1 MKVLVTG
8 GAGYIGSHVVL
19 ACLDAG
25 HEAVVIDDL
34 STGRREA
41 VPQGVPLIVGDVG
54 DGALVA
60 KGLVAHGIGTVI
72 HMAGKVVVPESV
84 TAPLKY
90 YEANTAA
97 SQSLIAACVDVG
109 VESFVFSSTAA
120 VYGAPKETP
129 IAEDAPLEPI
139 NPYGRS
145 KLMTEWILADAA
157 AAHGFGCLALRY
169 FNVAGADPEGRAGQ
183 STPQATHLIKVA
195 SEAAVGLRDKVEIF
209 GQDYETPDGTCIRD
223 YIHVS
228 DLAAAHVAGLRY
240 LAAGGK
246 EPGHELWLRPRLF
259 GARGPGGGRAGQ
271 RSAPHH
277 RARSAAPR
285 GSAGAGGRF
294 LAPQERAGLDPRARR
309 ARHHDRKRDRLGK
322 DPVGNPQGL
331 TDRTAARKTAQGRP
345 GDARNRRGTARRH
358 PPPRRTKVGFPAKNI
373 ILRL

>member
-54 DGALVA
+54 DEALVA
-60 KGLVAHGIGTVI
+60 KGLTAHGIGAVI
-72 HMAGKVVVPESV
+72 HMAGKIVVPESV
-84 TAPLKY
+84 VAPLLY
-90 YEANTAA
+90 YQVNTAA
-97 SQSLIAACVDVG
+97 SRGLIAACVEAR

-120 VYGAPKETP
+120 VYGAPKKTP

-145 KLMTEWILADAA
+145 KLMTEWMLADAA

-195 SEAAVGLRDKVEIF
+195 WRA
-209 GQDYETPDGTCIRD
+209 
-223 YIHVS
+223 
-228 DLAAAHVAGLRY
+228 
-240 LAAGGK
+240 
-246 EPGHELWLRPRLF
+246 RPRWACATRWRSS
-259 GARGPGGGRAGQ
+259 ARTTKP
-271 RSAPHH
+271 
-277 RARSAAPR
+277 
-285 GSAGAGGRF
+285 
-294 LAPQERAGLDPRARR
+294 
-309 ARHHDRKRDRLGK
+309 
-322 DPVGNPQGL
+322 
-331 TDRTAARKTAQGRP
+331 RTA
-345 GDARNRRGTARRH
+345 
-358 PPPRRTKVGFPAKNI
+358 PASATTST
-373 ILRL
+373 

>member
-19 ACLDAG
+19 ACLGAG
-25 HEAVVIDDL
+25 HEVVVIDDL

-41 VPQGVPLIVGDVG
+41 VPRGVPLIVGDVG
-54 DGALVA
+54 DAGLVA
-60 KGLVAHGIGTVI
+60 KGLETHEIAAVI

-84 TAPLKY
+84 ASPLLY
-90 YEANTAA
+90 YRANTAA
-97 SQSLIAACVDVG
+97 SRSLIAACAEAG
-109 VESFVFSSTAA
+109 VKSFVFSSTAA

-129 IAEDAPLEPI
+129 VTEDAPLEPI

-169 FNVAGADPEGRAGQ
+169 FNVAGADPRGRAGQ

-228 DLAAAHVAGLRY
+228 DLAAAQVAALRY
-240 LAAGGK
+240 LAAGGRNRVMNCGYGRGYSVR
-246 EPGHELWLRPRLF
+246 EVLATVEQVNGRPLTVV
-259 GARGPGGGRAGQ
+259 
-271 RSAPHH
+271 
-277 RARSAAPR
+277 AAPR
-285 GSAGAGGRF
+285 
-294 LAPQERAGLDPRARR
+294 
-309 ARHHDRKRDRLGK
+309 
-322 DPVGNPQGL
+322 
-331 TDRTAARKTAQGRP
+331 RP
-345 GDARNRRGTARRH
+345 GD
-358 PPPRRTKVGFPAKNI
+358 PPVLVADPSRLMSELDWRPQHADLAAMIESAIGWEKILMGPRKPQAT
-373 ILRL
+373 

>member
-54 DGALVA
+54 DEALVA
-60 KGLVAHGIGTVI
+60 KGLAAHGIGAVI
-72 HMAGKVVVPESV
+72 HMAGKIVVPESV
-84 TAPLKY
+84 VAPLLY
-90 YEANTAA
+90 YQVNTAA
-97 SQSLIAACVDVG
+97 SRGLIAACVEAR

-120 VYGAPKETP
+120 VYGAPKKTP

-145 KLMTEWILADAA
+145 KLMTEWMLADAA

-246 EPGHELWLRPRLF
+246 SRAMNCGY
-259 GARGPGGGRAGQ
+259 GRGYSVREVLAAVEQVNGQ
-271 RSAPHH
+271 PLTIVP
-277 RARSAAPR
+277 APR
-285 GSAGAGGRF
+285 
-294 LAPQERAGLDPRARR
+294 
-309 ARHHDRKRDRLGK
+309 
-322 DPVGNPQGL
+322 
-331 TDRTAARKTAQGRP
+331 RP
-345 GDARNRRGTARRH
+345 GDPPVLVADSSRLKSELDWTPEHAELATMIESAIGWEKILMGTR
-358 PPPRRTKVGFPAKNI
+358 KG
-373 ILRL
+373 